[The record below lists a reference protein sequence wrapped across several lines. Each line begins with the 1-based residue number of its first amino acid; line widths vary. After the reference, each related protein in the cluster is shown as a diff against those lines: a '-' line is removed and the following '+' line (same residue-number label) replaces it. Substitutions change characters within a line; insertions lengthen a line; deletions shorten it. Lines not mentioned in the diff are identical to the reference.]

1 MTYNYSG
8 PIPIP
13 PVNSPS
19 SNESAGIA
27 AGVIVAALCVI
38 AAAYMVNKKYPIGN
52 HRRSLRSPMRR
63 TSSASLVTPNPILN
77 LSGNTAY
84 KPKTAIDTLNVV

>member
-1 MTYNYSG
+1 
-8 PIPIP
+8 
-13 PVNSPS
+13 
-19 SNESAGIA
+19 
-27 AGVIVAALCVI
+27 
-38 AAAYMVNKKYPIGN
+38 MVNKKYPLGN

-77 LSGNTAY
+77 LSANTAY